1 MPAILKTRLG
11 NVMLLGTR
19 DENEHETFR
28 HGGSCFERQDR
39 TDPEPVGRV
48 TTVTVVVIDGFSM
61 LSLAA
66 IIEPFNQANRADGT
80 DHFRWRLVGI
90 LRKSA
95 TASCGI
101 EIELSDDLASWRPD
115 ASSLREHLVVV
126 CAGNDVDRHVSS
138 KTRSF
143 LRGVARKGA
152 TLAGVGTGAWM
163 IADADLLEEKECT
176 IHWSKMPS
184 FSERFRDTRVNG
196 QRVHSDENIYTC
208 AGEMASFDFSL
219 DIIQA
224 RLGATKSTRL
234 AEYFLGNIIA
244 PTSARQKL
252 PKPLLHA
259 APRHP
264 LVQAITVME
273 NNIAERKTLNEIA
286 RISLI
291 SRRQL
296 ERLFVKYLKTTPA
309 QYYIQLR
316 LEWGKNLLEQTCIPV
331 IDIAVASGFVTASH
345 FSRSFRNL
353 FSCLPSEIRSTE
365 KGEQAA
371 AVEMA

>member
-1 MPAILKTRLG
+1 
-11 NVMLLGTR
+11 MLLGTR
-19 DENEHETFR
+19 GENEHEAFR
-28 HGGSCFERQDR
+28 YDGRFERQNRADLQ
-39 TDPEPVGRV
+39 PVTRV
-48 TTVTVVVIDGFSM
+48 TTVTVVVVDGFSM

-66 IIEPFNQANRADGT
+66 IIEPFNQANRADAA
-80 DHFRWRLVGI
+80 DHFRWRLVGV
-90 LRKSA
+90 LRRSA
-95 TASCGI
+95 VASCGI
-101 EIELSDDLASWRPD
+101 EVELSDDLTSFRPD
-115 ASSLREHLVVV
+115 ASALQEHLVVV
-126 CAGNDVDRHVSS
+126 CSGNDVDRHVSS

-143 LRGVARKGA
+143 LRGMARRGA
-152 TLAGVGTGAWM
+152 TLVGVGTGAWM

-184 FSERFRDTRVNG
+184 FSERFRDITVNG
-196 QRVHSDENIYTC
+196 QRLHSDENIYTC

-224 RLGATKSTRL
+224 RLGATKSNRL
-234 AEYFLGNIIA
+234 AEYFLGNVIA
-244 PTSARQKL
+244 PATARQKL
-252 PKPLLHA
+252 PKPLVHA

-286 RISLI
+286 KMSLI

-296 ERLFVKYLKTTPA
+296 ERLFMKHLKTTPA

-316 LEWGKNLLEQTCIPV
+316 LEWGKSLLEQTCIPV

-365 KGEQAA
+365 RNEQAA
-371 AVEMA
+371 AVELA